1 MDVNVSQSVTPQP
14 ATIPPGTRVYAI
26 GDVHGRSDLLDKLL
40 QPIAKDSVSAPDQVV
55 LVLLGDYVDRG
66 PDSKRV
72 LERLVGLK
80 RERPFIDF
88 DLHILKGNHEI
99 MMEAFL
105 AGDDGEVWF
114 NGGGL
119 ATLVSY
125 DVPYL
130 PNDEPM
136 MRESLDYAI
145 PQSHKKLLHN
155 MESMLCVGDY
165 AFVHAGVRPG
175 VPITAQDPDD
185 LMWIRRVFLDADDD
199 FGKVVV
205 HGHTPVSVPDVLPN
219 RIAIDTKAWCSNTLT
234 ALVLEGESQRFLST

>member
-1 MDVNVSQSVTPQP
+1 MDIQVPQLAQKQP
-14 ATIPPGTRVYAI
+14 PVIPSGTRVYAI

-40 QPIAKDSVSAPDQVV
+40 QTIATDSFSAPETVH
-55 LVLLGDYVDRG
+55 LVFLGDYVDRG

-88 DLHILKGNHEI
+88 EIHILKGNHEI
-99 MMEAFL
+99 LMEAFL
-105 AGDDGEVWF
+105 AGDSGDIWF

-130 PNDEPM
+130 PNDEAM
-136 MRESLDYAI
+136 MRESLHYAI
-145 PQSHKKLLHN
+145 PTSHKKLLQN
-155 MESMLCVGDY
+155 MKSMLCIGDY

-175 VPITAQDPDD
+175 ISLDQQDPDD
-185 LMWIRRVFLDADDD
+185 LMWIRRVFLDSEDD
-199 FGKVVV
+199 FGAMVV
-205 HGHTPVSVPDVLPN
+205 HGHSPVSVPDVLPN

-234 ALVLEGESQRFLST
+234 AVVLEGETQRFLST